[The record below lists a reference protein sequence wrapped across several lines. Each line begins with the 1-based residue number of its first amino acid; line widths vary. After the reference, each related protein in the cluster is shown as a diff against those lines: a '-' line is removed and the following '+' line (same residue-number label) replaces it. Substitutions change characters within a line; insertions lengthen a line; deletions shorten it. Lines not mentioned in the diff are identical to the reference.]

1 MRHPINSGATILEWR
16 EKKSL
21 LSIFLITVSILTN
34 YIFSG
39 YVKRSLV
46 SLIKDRKIIQ
56 ILLMKYHY

>member
-39 YVKRSLV
+39 YVKQSLV
-46 SLIKDRKIIQ
+46 SLIEDRRS
-56 ILLMKYHY
+56 

>member
-21 LSIFLITVSILTN
+21 LSILLITVSILTN

-39 YVKRSLV
+39 YVMQSLV
-46 SLIKDRKIIQ
+46 AFIKDIRC
-56 ILLMKYHY
+56 

>member
-21 LSIFLITVSILTN
+21 LSNFLITESILTN

-39 YVKRSLV
+39 YVTQSLE
-46 SLIKDRKIIQ
+46 SLIEERRR
-56 ILLMKYHY
+56 

>member
-21 LSIFLITVSILTN
+21 LSIFLITVSILTK
-34 YIFSG
+34 YILSG

-46 SLIKDRKIIQ
+46 SLIKDRRS
-56 ILLMKYHY
+56 